1 MDKIMVSIIGSGSWA
16 TTIAR
21 NVGRNVVNSSNIDE
35 KVAMYVYEEI
45 VDGRKLTEIINTTHI
60 NVKYMPNFELPPNIV
75 AVNDIVTTARDADII
90 IFAIPPTFVSSCCKT
105 LLGKVK
111 PTAHAVSL
119 IKGFERGDD
128 GQFVLISQIIMK
140 QLKIPCSVLVGC
152 NLAYEI
158 ANDHFAEGTVGCRD
172 QKYYRV
178 LHDIF
183 RSPTFRVVVTEDA
196 DCVEICS
203 SLRNIIAFAAGC
215 SDGMDLNENTK
226 AGIIRRG
233 FLEMLQFVDV
243 FYPGCRMGTFF
254 ESCGISDLVTSCYG
268 NENDFHDIYIFIY
281 ISNYLAN
288 RNRKLAEAFVKTGKP
303 LSELEHILIPGHEP
317 LGPVTAELVH
327 HMLKKKG
334 LEDKFPLFTTVYKIC
349 IGDSPLSRLA
359 ETLMKAREDIFHP
372 MHTFQL

>member
-1 MDKIMVSIIGSGSWA
+1 MDKIMICIIGSGNWA

-21 NVGRNVVNSSNIDE
+21 NVGRNVLNSQTLDE
-35 KVAMYVYEEI
+35 KVPMYVYEEI
-45 VDGRKLTEIINTTHI
+45 VEGRKLTEIINTTHI
-60 NVKYMPNFELPPNIV
+60 NSKYMPNFELPPNIV
-75 AVNDIVTTARDADII
+75 AVDDIVTTARDADII

-128 GQFVLISQIIMK
+128 GQFVLISQIIMR

-152 NLAYEI
+152 NLAHEL
-158 ANDHFAEGTVGCRD
+158 AHDHFAEGTVGCRD

-183 RSPTFRVVVTEDA
+183 KSPTFRVVVTEDA

-203 SLRNIIAFAAGC
+203 TLRNIIAFAAGC
-215 SDGMDLNENTK
+215 SDGMELNENTK
-226 AGIIRRG
+226 GGIIRRG

-254 ESCGISDLVTSCYG
+254 ESCGISDLVTSCY
-268 NENDFHDIYIFIY
+268 
-281 ISNYLAN
+281 AN

-334 LEDKFPLFTTVYKIC
+334 LEDKFPLFTTVYRIC
-349 IGDSPLSRLA
+349 TGDYPLQRLV
-359 ETLMKAREDIFHP
+359 ETLIKAREDIFHP
-372 MHTFQL
+372 LHTFQL

>member
-1 MDKIMVSIIGSGSWA
+1 MDKIMICIIGSGNWA

-21 NVGRNVVNSSNIDE
+21 NVGRNVANHSTLDE
-35 KVAMYVYEEI
+35 KVPMYVYEEM
-45 VDGRKLTEIINTTHI
+45 VEGRKLTEIINTTHI
-60 NVKYMPNFELPPNIV
+60 NAKYMPNFVLPPNIV
-75 AVNDIVTTARDADII
+75 AVDDIVTTARDADII

-128 GQFVLISQIIMK
+128 GQFILISQIIMR

-152 NLAYEI
+152 NLAHEI

-172 QKYYRV
+172 QKYFRV

-203 SLRNIIAFAAGC
+203 TLRNIIAFAAGC
-215 SDGMDLNENTK
+215 SDGMQLNENTK

-254 ESCGISDLVTSCYG
+254 EACGISDLVTSCY
-268 NENDFHDIYIFIY
+268 
-281 ISNYLAN
+281 AN

-334 LEDKFPLFTTVYKIC
+334 LEEKFPLFTTVYKIC
-349 IGDSPLSRLA
+349 TGDYPLSRLV
-359 ETLMKAREDIFHP
+359 ECLIKAREDIFHP
-372 MHTFQL
+372 LHTFQL

>member
-1 MDKIMVSIIGSGSWA
+1 MDKIMICIIGSGNWA

-21 NVGRNVVNSSNIDE
+21 NVGRNVINSLTLDE
-35 KVAMYVYEEI
+35 KVPMYVYEEI
-45 VDGRKLTEIINTTHI
+45 VDGRKLTDIINTTHI
-60 NVKYMPNFELPPNIV
+60 NAKYMPNFELPPNIV
-75 AVNDIVTTARDADII
+75 AVDDIVATARDADII

-128 GQFVLISQIIMK
+128 GQFVLISQIIMR

-152 NLAYEI
+152 NLAFEI

-203 SLRNIIAFAAGC
+203 TLRNIIAFAAGC
-215 SDGMDLNENTK
+215 SDGMELNENTK

-254 ESCGISDLVTSCYG
+254 ESCGISDLVTSCY
-268 NENDFHDIYIFIY
+268 
-281 ISNYLAN
+281 AN

-327 HMLKKKG
+327 YMLKKKG

-349 IGDSPLSRLA
+349 IGDSPLSRLV
-359 ETLMKAREDIFHP
+359 ETLIKARDDIFHP